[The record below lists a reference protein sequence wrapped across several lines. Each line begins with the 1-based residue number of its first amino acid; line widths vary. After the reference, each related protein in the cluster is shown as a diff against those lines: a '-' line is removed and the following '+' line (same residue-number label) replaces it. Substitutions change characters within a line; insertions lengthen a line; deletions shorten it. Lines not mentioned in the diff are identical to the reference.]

1 MEEKDAKTVQMN
13 SKEKN
18 EETPK
23 QMSYE
28 ELRRAAGQLAQ
39 QNKALMNQIEQD
51 REQYREQIQRLNNVE
66 IRLHYLFEVLDKGNY
81 FNNDFIDKVVD
92 EIVDIMTIKEEE
104 TKEEEESKES

>member
-28 ELRRAAGQLAQ
+28 ELRKAAGQLAQ
-39 QNKALMNQIEQD
+39 QNQALMNQI
-51 REQYREQIQRLNNVE
+51 EQYREQIQRLNNVE

-104 TKEEEESKES
+104 TKEEGESKES